1 LINGLKLFHPKER
14 SLPSL
19 LSVKNLKVSIRNS
32 ETGKSGWV
40 LRGIDLDL
48 RAGERVALVGES
60 GCGKS
65 VTALTIM
72 DLLPSPP
79 MRWAEGDIHFKNLD
93 LKILEAEAWRDIRG
107 AQLSMIFQDPFSSL
121 NPVFTVGE
129 QMLETIEAHEK
140 VTKAE
145 AVERI
150 LSLLQE
156 VGLPDPELI
165 VGQFPHQL
173 SGGMC
178 QRVMI
183 AMAVACG
190 PSLLIADEPTT
201 ALDVTVQAQILE
213 MLFKGLLFITHNLPI
228 IRNYAHRIVILYA
241 GQMVEE
247 GRPDQIFEHPRH
259 PYTRG
264 LLAALPDLAQ
274 RGKELFNIP
283 GQVPSPYEEI
293 KGCAFVSRCPKAQAK
308 CGEEK
313 PGWTLQPEGHGFR
326 CFYPFEK

>member
-1 LINGLKLFHPKER
+1 MSP
-14 SLPSL
+14 L
-19 LSVKNLKVSIRNS
+19 LSIQNLKVSIRNP
-32 ETGKSGWV
+32 ETGQSGWV

-48 RAGERVALVGES
+48 GAGERVALVGES

-79 MRWAEGDIHFKNLD
+79 MRWAEGRIRFKNLD
-93 LKILEAEAWRDIRG
+93 LKSLEAGAWRDIRG

-129 QMLETIEAHEK
+129 QMLETIQAHE
-140 VTKAE
+140 TIGRTE
-145 AVERI
+145 AMERI
-150 LSLLQE
+150 FGLLQE
-156 VGLPDPELI
+156 VGLPDPERI
-165 VGQFPHQL
+165 AGQFPHQL

-183 AMAVACG
+183 AMAAACK
-190 PSLLIADEPTT
+190 PALLIADEPTT

-213 MLFKGLLFITHNLPI
+213 MLFKMTDERGLGLLFITHNLPL
-228 IRNYAHRIVILYA
+228 IRNYAHRVAILYA

-247 GRPDQIFEHPRH
+247 GSPDQIFDHPRH
-259 PYTRG
+259 PYTQG
-264 LLAALPDLAQ
+264 LLAAMPDLHQ
-274 RGKELFNIP
+274 RGEALFNIP

-293 KGCAFVSRCPKAQAK
+293 RGCGFVSRCPKAQGR
-308 CGEEK
+308 CHGEK
-313 PGWTLQPEGHGFR
+313 PGWTLRPEGHGFR
-326 CFYPFEK
+326 CFYPSEK